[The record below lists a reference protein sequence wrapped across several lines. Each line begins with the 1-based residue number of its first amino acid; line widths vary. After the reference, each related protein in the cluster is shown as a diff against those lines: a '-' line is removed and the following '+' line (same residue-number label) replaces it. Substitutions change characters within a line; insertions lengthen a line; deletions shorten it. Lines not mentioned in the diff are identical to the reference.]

1 VCSTPLSF
9 AAAAADC
16 EAQGGA
22 LASIRS
28 SADNDAITEAG
39 KSDAETTN
47 IWLGAT
53 RDEAHFWRWPD
64 GTIFWHGRFDGAA
77 PDGAFQNFMAGEPN
91 NTSST
96 DEGPEPCL
104 VLVLSSGTWNDRAC
118 ELELSY
124 VCELSS

>member
-1 VCSTPLSF
+1 VCKAPLSF

-28 SADNDAITEAG
+28 SADNDAITDAG